1 MITVIRALFGLGPVV
16 YVCCPSGFRSAFFNR
31 SRPFYLLFGTTVHEP
46 QSDSPP
52 VWQRA
57 ACQQAHKGTA
67 PSTYFTFPAAPLTGV
82 QRE

>member
-52 VWQRA
+52 VWQRVSRLIKA
-57 ACQQAHKGTA
+57 QLPAHILH
-67 PSTYFTFPAAPLTGV
+67 FLPL
-82 QRE
+82 R